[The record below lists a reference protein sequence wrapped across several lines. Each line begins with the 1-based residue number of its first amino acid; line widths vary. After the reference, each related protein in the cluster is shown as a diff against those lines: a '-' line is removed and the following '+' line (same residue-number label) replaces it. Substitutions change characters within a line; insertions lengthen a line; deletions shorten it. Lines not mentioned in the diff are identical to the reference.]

1 MKHIF
6 DSHSHYTDKA
16 FDDDREQLLEYMH
29 ENGVEF
35 IMMASSDCEDSA
47 YGLKISSKYDFM
59 YNSVGLHPECVDSA
73 PENYLEIIEKL
84 AENPKLV
91 LIITMKIMTVKNR

>member
-47 YGLKISSKYDFM
+47 Y
-59 YNSVGLHPECVDSA
+59 V
-73 PENYLEIIEKL
+73 
-84 AENPKLV
+84 
-91 LIITMKIMTVKNR
+91 